1 MTQQANY
8 TFDDDTPDPE
18 MDQEPEAK
26 VEEAED
32 QPDLEQQ
39 AEEDSEP
46 SADSEGTHDKPIF
59 TEEQQRIFD
68 EAIGKKVFKLR
79 EKEREA
85 EQLRKRLE
93 ELQKPETRSRPEV
106 PALPDPFAV
115 SDEDFRKQ
123 IMHREQALIAAAAY
137 DAQPQMLQQ
146 QQMQMAQEAA
156 KKQQEVLVE
165 KIQSYAQRAKTLGV
179 KAEELQQAGS
189 IVGQFGIDDSLV
201 SYILEDDHGP
211 LIPKYLSQN
220 VTELDNLR
228 HMHPTLAAVRIA
240 TQIKAK
246 AVALKPKLTNAPDP
260 LRKPQPT
267 GVQAKPKGPKGA
279 TFE

>member
-1 MTQQANY
+1 MTQPADY
-8 TFDDDTPDPE
+8 DFDDAPE
-18 MDQEPEAK
+18 DENPEPIETQ
-26 VEEAED
+26 EAED
-32 QPDLEQQ
+32 QPDV
-39 AEEDSEP
+39 EEDVED
-46 SADSEGTHDKPIF
+46 DSESSEDSGETHDKPTF

-93 ELQKPETRSRPEV
+93 ELEQPQTRSRPQV
-106 PALPDPFAV
+106 PPLPDPFAV
-115 SDEDFRKQ
+115 SDDEYKRQ

-137 DAQPQMLQQ
+137 DAQAQMLQKQ
-146 QQMQMAQEAA
+146 QAQVAQEAA
-156 KKQQEVLVE
+156 QKQQEVLVE
-165 KIQSYAQRAKTLGV
+165 KVQSYTQRAKTLGV
-179 KAEELQQAGS
+179 KAEELQAAGS

-201 SYILEDDHGP
+201 QYILEDDHGP
-211 LIPKYLSQN
+211 LITKYLSQN
-220 VTELDNLR
+220 VTELDALR
-228 HMHPTLAAVRIA
+228 HMHPTMAAVRIA

-260 LRKPQPT
+260 VRRPMPSSAQ
-267 GVQAKPKGPKGA
+267 VKPKGPKGA